1 MNTVSERL
9 KYALLVR
16 DISQAELAR
25 KIGVTRGAISN
36 LINKV
41 SQGLSAENALKIAEA
56 LEVDPYWLVFGR
68 GEGPVTKRDINFDL
82 GNLTS
87 TREEAKKLIST
98 MPNDN
103 LELVVKVLKQFVN
116 V

>member
-68 GEGPVTKRDINFDL
+68 GEGPVTKRDINFGLD
-82 GNLTS
+82 NLTS

>member
-41 SQGLSAENALKIAEA
+41 SQGLSAENALKIAEV

-68 GEGPVTKRDINFDL
+68 GEGPVTKRDINFGL

>member
-68 GEGPVTKRDINFDL
+68 GDGPVTKRDINFGL

>member
-25 KIGVTRGAISN
+25 KVGVTRGAISN

-68 GEGPVTKRDINFDL
+68 GEGPVTKRDINFGL

>member
-68 GEGPVTKRDINFDL
+68 GEGPVTKRDINFGL

-98 MPNDN
+98 MPNDD

>member
-68 GEGPVTKRDINFDL
+68 GEGPVTKRDINFGL

-116 V
+116 I

>member
-68 GEGPVTKRDINFDL
+68 GEGPVTKRDINFGL

-87 TREEAKKLIST
+87 SREEAQKLIST

>member
-68 GEGPVTKRDINFDL
+68 GEGPVTKRDINFGL

>member
-56 LEVDPYWLVFGR
+56 LEVDPYWLVFG
-68 GEGPVTKRDINFDL
+68 PVTKRDINFGL

>member
-68 GEGPVTKRDINFDL
+68 GEGPVTKRDINFGL

-87 TREEAKKLIST
+87 TREEAKQLIST

>member
-68 GEGPVTKRDINFDL
+68 GEGPVNKRDINFGL

-87 TREEAKKLIST
+87 SREEAQKLIST